1 MDAAPPHESRGLALI
16 AEHCARLA
24 GSPEGRPT
32 ASSRLEQRAGEELA
46 RLLLK
51 SLAGDHHRARTRLGV

>member
-1 MDAAPPHESRGLALI
+1 MAAATPHTSRGLALI

-24 GSPEGRPT
+24 ASPEGRPP
-32 ASSRLEQRAGEELA
+32 ASSRLEQSAGEELT

-51 SLAGDHHRARTRLGV
+51 ALAGDHRARARMV

>member
-1 MDAAPPHESRGLALI
+1 MDAASPHESRGLALI

-24 GSPEGRPT
+24 ASPEGRPP
-32 ASSRLEQRAGEELA
+32 ASHRLEQRAGEELA

-51 SLAGDHHRARTRLGV
+51 ALAGDHRARARFS

>member
-1 MDAAPPHESRGLALI
+1 MAAAPPHESRGLALI

-24 GSPEGRPT
+24 ASPEGRPP
-32 ASSRLEQRAGEELA
+32 ASSRLEQRAGEELT

-51 SLAGDHHRARTRLGV
+51 ALAGDHRARARLV